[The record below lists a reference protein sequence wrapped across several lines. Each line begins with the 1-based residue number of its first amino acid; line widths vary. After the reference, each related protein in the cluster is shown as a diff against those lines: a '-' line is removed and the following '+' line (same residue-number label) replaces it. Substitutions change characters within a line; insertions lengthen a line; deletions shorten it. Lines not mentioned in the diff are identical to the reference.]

1 MHGSVTTLKTQVF
14 DCSKVKI
21 PELKALNVKAMLH
34 NGTEW
39 HYTAVEYL
47 FSSVLIL

>member
-1 MHGSVTTLKTQVF
+1 
-14 DCSKVKI
+14 
-21 PELKALNVKAMLH
+21 MLH

-47 FSSVLIL
+47 FSGVLILWSI